1 MKSVLLLAFYFPPRS
16 HIASYRSGCFAK
28 FLAENGWLPTVVCE
42 DWTSSQPDYDPDF
55 VGKIPEEVSIHR
67 VPRPAPQGFYQNF
80 ILRKIMPYLRP
91 DRAPVL
97 WWRKA
102 REQVFSLLAQKH
114 FDAIWATSDPLTPW
128 TLAAEASSRSGIPW
142 IADIRDSFNV
152 QKHSSWYKRPLF
164 AFQERRLGAQANR
177 VVAVTKGVARRLEPL
192 FGKNIDVIYNGF
204 DPTLF
209 PQKAPPRS
217 SRFTVI
223 YAGSVMLPLR
233 NPAPVFRAVELCLE
247 RKWIPAEEIE
257 IQFYG
262 SGSSVIDQ
270 VFPRAT
276 ERIPLKILPRIPHRE
291 VLRLLMASS
300 VLLMLDNAT
309 EQDVLPGKI
318 GDYLGAGRPILAFP
332 DSQGELS
339 DILRRTGTGI
349 ALSQVEDMAGQLRQW
364 FAQWKS
370 SDINAG
376 VRNEAQIEPFSR
388 RFGAKQLAR
397 LLDEVS
403 AQR

>member
-1 MKSVLLLAFYFPPRS
+1 MKNVLLLAFYFPPQS

-28 FLAENGWLPTVVCE
+28 FLPENGWLPTVVCE
-42 DWTSSQPDYDPDF
+42 DWTAAQPNYDPDF

-67 VPRPAPQGFYQNF
+67 VPRPASHGFYQKF
-80 ILRKIMPYLRP
+80 ILRKIAPYLKP
-91 DRAPVL
+91 HHAPVL
-97 WWRKA
+97 WWMKA
-102 REQVFSLLAQKH
+102 REQVVSLLAQKR
-114 FDAIWATSDPLTPW
+114 FDAVWATSDPLTPW
-128 TLAAEASSRSGIPW
+128 ALASEAAARAGIPW

-164 AFQERRLGAQANR
+164 AFQERRLGARADR

-192 FGKNIDVIYNGF
+192 FGQSVEVIYNGF

-209 PQKAPPRS
+209 PETLPPRS

-233 NPAPVFRAVELCLE
+233 NPASVFSAVEMCLE
-247 RKWIPAEEIE
+247 RKWIPADEIE

-262 SGSSVIDQ
+262 SGTTVIDQ

-276 ERIPLKILPRIPHRE
+276 ERIPLKVLPRIPHRE

-318 GDYLGAGRPILAFP
+318 GDYLGSGRPILAFP
-332 DSQGELS
+332 NSQGELA
-339 DILRRTGTGI
+339 DILHRTGTGV
-349 ALSQVEDMAGQLRQW
+349 ALSKVEEMAEQLRQW

-370 SDINAG
+370 GDIHAG
-376 VRNEAQIEPFSR
+376 VRDESQIEPFSR

-397 LLDEVS
+397 LLDDV
-403 AQR
+403 ARGR

>member
-1 MKSVLLLAFYFPPRS
+1 M
-16 HIASYRSGCFAK
+16 
-28 FLAENGWLPTVVCE
+28 
-42 DWTSSQPDYDPDF
+42 DYDPDF
-55 VGKIPEEVSIHR
+55 VGKIPDEVAVHR
-67 VPRPAPQGFYQNF
+67 IRRPRPKGFYDAF
-80 ILRKIMPYLRP
+80 VMRKIMPYLMP
-91 DRAPVL
+91 HRAPLL
-97 WWRKA
+97 WWKHA
-102 REQVFSLLAQKH
+102 REQLLWLLERKK
-114 FDAIWATSDPLTPW
+114 FDAVWATSDPLTPW
-128 TLAAEASSRSGIPW
+128 ALASEAAARAGIPW

-164 AFQERRLGAQANR
+164 AFQERRLGAQADR

-192 FGKNIDVIYNGF
+192 FGQSVDVIYNGF

-209 PQKAPPRS
+209 PQTPPPRS

-233 NPAPVFRAVELCLE
+233 NPAPVFSAVEMCLE
-247 RKWIPAEEIE
+247 RKWIPADEIE

-262 SGSSVIDQ
+262 SGTAVIDQ

-276 ERIPLKILPRIPHRE
+276 ERIPLKVLPRVPHRE

-318 GDYLGAGRPILAFP
+318 GDYLGSGRPILAFP
-332 DSQGELS
+332 NSQGELA
-339 DILRRTGTGI
+339 DILRRTGTGV
-349 ALSQVEDMAGQLRQW
+349 ALSKVEDMAQQLRQW

-370 SDINAG
+370 GDIHAG
-376 VRNEAQIEPFSR
+376 IRDEAQIEPFSR
-388 RFGAKQLAR
+388 RFGARQLAR

-403 AQR
+403 AKTAG